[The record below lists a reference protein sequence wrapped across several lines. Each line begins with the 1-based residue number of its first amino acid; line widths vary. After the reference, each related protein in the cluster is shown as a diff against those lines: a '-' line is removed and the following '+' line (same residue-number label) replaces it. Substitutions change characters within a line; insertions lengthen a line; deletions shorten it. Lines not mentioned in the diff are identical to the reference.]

1 MKGKKR
7 IVLLSIFGM
16 TLFWIP
22 LFAQNYQIGVYYFPG
37 WTNTPG
43 QWWSP
48 PWEKIKPF
56 PDREPLLGWYAEKDI
71 SVAENQIEWAAI
83 TALIFLHTTGS
94 GTARSHFSIMR
105 LIII

>member
-43 QWWSP
+43 RSPGGVP

-56 PDREPLLGWYAEKDI
+56 PDREPLLGWYEQKYLGW
-71 SVAENQIEWAAI
+71 ENQIEWAADYGI
-83 TALIFLHTTGS
+83 DFFAYALVLG
-94 GTARSHFSIMR
+94 
-105 LIII
+105 